1 MPLYRLTTNRQI
13 ALLRGHI
20 SLLILFTEKH
30 LNISSYTTKI
40 LEQLTT
46 IHLDE
51 SYGQALKM
59 LADGMLE
66 IFANTASFEL
76 GEYVLLGT
84 KYSRE

>member
-1 MPLYRLTTNRQI
+1 MPLCKLQAARQI

-20 SLLILFTEKH
+20 SLLILFTENH
-30 LNISSYTTKI
+30 VNISAYTTKI

-59 LADGMLE
+59 LADGMME
-66 IFANTASFEL
+66 IFTNTSSFEL
-76 GEYVLLGT
+76 GEYMLLGN
-84 KYSRE
+84 RIL

>member
-1 MPLYRLTTNRQI
+1 MPLCKLTANRQI

-20 SLLILFTEKH
+20 SLLILFTQKQ
-30 LNISSYTTKI
+30 LNISAYTTKI

-51 SYGQALKM
+51 SYGNALKM
-59 LADGMLE
+59 LADGMVE
-66 IFANTASFEL
+66 IFANTSLFQL

-84 KYSRE
+84 YGG